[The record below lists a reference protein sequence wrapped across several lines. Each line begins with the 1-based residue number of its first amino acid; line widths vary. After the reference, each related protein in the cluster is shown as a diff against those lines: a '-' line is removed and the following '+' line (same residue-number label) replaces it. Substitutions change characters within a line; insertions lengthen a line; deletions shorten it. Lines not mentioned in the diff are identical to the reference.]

1 MQPQDLIKGTIR
13 LISLPEIFIKI
24 NEMVDDP
31 ASSSSDI
38 GKLISQDPALTA
50 RLLKIANSP
59 LYGFPSKIDTV
70 SRSITIIGIRGIRD
84 LVLASSTIEVLSKF
98 SSEFIEMQY
107 YWKHSICCAVYAR
120 LLAIQ
125 CNALHIEPYF
135 VAGLLHDIGKLIILR
150 KLPEMAR
157 ESHLRAD
164 DSGLP
169 LSQVEQEVIGFD
181 HASVGAELLRFW
193 RLPETILDAVTYH
206 HQPGQ
211 AQESPMSAA
220 IVHIANSIAMAKH
233 PMILREGQ
241 QSTTAGS
248 SPVVDPAAWTITG
261 LTDDVLDT
269 IQEEAELQFNA
280 MQQVLLGKAA

>member
-1 MQPQDLIKGTIR
+1 MQPQDLIKGSIR

-31 ASSSSDI
+31 ASSASDV
-38 GKLISQDPALTA
+38 GKVISQDPALTA

-70 SRSITIIGIRGIRD
+70 SRSITIIGMRGIRD
-84 LVLASSTIEVLSKF
+84 LVLASSTIEVLSRF
-98 SSEFIEMQY
+98 SSELIDMQY
-107 YWKHSICCAVYAR
+107 YWRHSICCAVYAR

-135 VAGLLHDIGKLIILR
+135 VAGLLHDIGQLIILR

-157 ESHLRAD
+157 EAHLRAAD
-164 DSGLP
+164 DGLP
-169 LSQVEQEVIGFD
+169 LFQVEQEVIGFD

-193 RLPETILDAVTYH
+193 RLPANILDAVACH
-206 HQPGQ
+206 HRPGQ

-220 IVHIANSIAMAKH
+220 IVHIANCIAADIH
-233 PMILREGQ
+233 PLVAQDGR
-241 QSTTAGS
+241 QSAS
-248 SPVVDPAAWTITG
+248 PENSPVVDPAAWMITG
-261 LTDDVLDT
+261 LSSEVVDNIRD
-269 IQEEAELQFNA
+269 EADLQFRA
-280 MQQVLLGKAA
+280 MQQVRLGEAA